1 MNLELKYTSSL
12 GVEINMAVRVPV
24 SMLAGGD
31 GSHLSP
37 RENQDIVDE
46 ACAKAMPQLST
57 LFSAILSQVHT
68 TVHQSCTESIR
79 RHTNHAAAAC
89 TRRSP
94 RQTIRTATNNG
105 GMR

>member
-12 GVEINMAVRVPV
+12 GVEINMAVRVPAA
-24 SMLAGGD
+24 MLAGGD

-57 LFSAILSQVHT
+57 LFSAILSQVHA

-79 RHTNHAAAAC
+79 RHTQGCCRGLHSPLAPANHTDADE
-89 TRRSP
+89 
-94 RQTIRTATNNG
+94 
-105 GMR
+105 